1 MRAGRLSKPR
11 PRNLTEPPSR
21 FEVGAVVALGLVLSL
36 RMLGLFLIYP
46 IFSQLASHYAG
57 ATAFTIGLALGS
69 YGLTQ
74 GIFQLPFGWLS
85 DRWGRKPV
93 IVMGLLLFAL
103 GSGVAALSTTITG
116 LIAGRLV
123 QGLGAIGSTTLAFIS
138 DVTHEE
144 HRTRAMAAAGGFIGL
159 SFGIAIV
166 LGPLLARAIG
176 LAGIFWLTGLL
187 ALAAIVLVL
196 VVRPPSWAHRPVPDR
211 SRSAFRSV
219 LAHRDLRRLDFGIL
233 IQHAVLTSLFLVL
246 PQLTR
251 RALGMDAA
259 EGWLLYLPL
268 LAGAFVLSLPFV
280 LLAEIRSVF
289 RPTLRVAILALGT
302 GLGLLLTA
310 PASPFGLVGGLG
322 LYFVAFTLLE
332 ALLPSWVS
340 RITPVGFSGSGLGV
354 YSSFQFL
361 GIFLGGA
368 AGGLVW
374 ARGGIRG
381 VLILDLLALVAWF
394 WVAWPIANVR
404 RCRTLLFRLSE
415 RPDVPL
421 LKSRLAT
428 LEGVLEWRYAENE
441 GVLYLRVDPTR
452 WLDEGFQSLRAQFG
466 F

>member
-1 MRAGRLSKPR
+1 MRKERSSKTHPR
-11 PRNLTEPPSR
+11 DPAESLSR

-36 RMLGLFLIYP
+36 RMLGLFMIYP

-85 DRWGRKPV
+85 DRWGRKTV
-93 IVMGLLLFAL
+93 IVIGLLLFAV
-103 GSGVAALSTTITG
+103 GSAMAALSTTITG

-144 HRTRAMAAAGGFIGL
+144 HRTRAMATAGGFIGL

-176 LAGIFWLTGLL
+176 LAGIFWLTGFL
-187 ALAAIVLVL
+187 ALAAIALVL
-196 VVRPPSWAHRPVPDR
+196 VVRPPAWSHRPVPDR
-211 SRSAFRSV
+211 RRSAFRSV

-246 PQLTR
+246 PQLTH

-259 EGWLLYLPL
+259 DNWLLYLPL

-280 LLAEIRSVF
+280 ILAEIRAAF
-289 RPTLRVAILALGT
+289 RPSLRAGILALGI
-302 GLGLLLTA
+302 GLGLLLA
-310 PASPFGLVGGLG
+310 VPGSAVGLVVGLG
-322 LYFVAFTLLE
+322 LYFAAFTLLE

-368 AGGLVW
+368 VGGLVW
-374 ARGGIRG
+374 AQAGIRG
-381 VLILDLLALVAWF
+381 VLVLDLLALVAWF
-394 WVAWPIANVR
+394 GVAWPLANVR
-404 RCRTLLFRLSE
+404 RCRTLLFRLPGQ
-415 RPDVPL
+415 PDVSL
-421 LKSRLAT
+421 LRSRLDA
-428 LEGVLEWRYAENE
+428 LDGVLEWRYAEEE
-441 GVLYLRVDPTR
+441 GVLYLRVEPRLMVDQG
-452 WLDEGFQSLRAQFG
+452 LQSLRTQFG

>member
-1 MRAGRLSKPR
+1 MRAGRPSR
-11 PRNLTEPPSR
+11 RHPRNPVESLSR
-21 FEVGAVVALGLVLSL
+21 IEVGAVLALGLVLSL
-36 RMLGLFLIYP
+36 RMLGLFMIYP

-103 GSGVAALSTTITG
+103 GSGVAAISTTITG
-116 LIAGRLV
+116 LIAGRLI

-159 SFGIAIV
+159 SFGLSIV
-166 LGPLLARAIG
+166 VGPLLARAIG
-176 LAGIFWLTGLL
+176 LSGIFWLTGFL
-187 ALAAIVLVL
+187 AFAAIVLVL
-196 VVRPPSWAHRPVPDR
+196 VVRPPAWSHRPVPDR

-233 IQHAVLTSLFLVL
+233 VQHAVLTSLFLVL
-246 PQLTR
+246 PHLTR
-251 RALGMDAA
+251 RALGVDASDS
-259 EGWLLYLPL
+259 WILYLPL

-280 LLAEIRSVF
+280 ILAEIRASF
-289 RPTLRVAILALGT
+289 RRFLRAGILVLGI
-302 GLGLLLTA
+302 GLGLLLAA
-310 PASPFGLVGGLG
+310 PASPVGLVVGLG

-354 YSSFQFL
+354 YSSCQFL

-368 AGGLVW
+368 VGGLVW
-374 ARGGIRG
+374 AKTGVRG
-381 VLILDLLALVAWF
+381 VLALDLLALVAWF
-394 WVAWPIANVR
+394 WVAWPTANVR
-404 RCRTLLFRLSE
+404 RCRTLLFRLPQQ
-415 RPDVPL
+415 PDLSL

-428 LEGVLEWRYAENE
+428 LEGVLEWRYAAEE
-441 GVLYLRVDPTR
+441 GVLYLRIDPAYR
-452 WLDEGFQSLRAQFG
+452 AEEELQSLRAQFG